1 MRKSF
6 LITLFAL
13 VLATADAQ
21 AQSLGDL
28 WNSLFGSSSQDSAP
42 VQVVIPSESDI
53 LGHWLYKSLDMEY
66 SGSDMLASV
75 AVAAAKS
82 QLGSVAAKYGMV
94 AGDSRNYVE
103 IERKKLIIVKD
114 KQKAEAKYTYNP
126 TTGQMIITAEHDKQ
140 KYTLTAWITQRDGG
154 VAVMFNAVELVA
166 IASTTK
172 QYQESQVLQTLGEMV
187 KSYPEIRIGAVFT
200 K

>member
-6 LITLFAL
+6 LITLLAL
-13 VLATADAQ
+13 AFATADAQ

-42 VQVVIPSESDI
+42 VQVVIPTESDI
-53 LGHWLYKSLDMEY
+53 LGHWLYKSFDMEY

-82 QLGSVAAKYGMV
+82 QLGSVAAKYGIV

-103 IERKKLIIVKD
+103 IDRKRLTIVKD
-114 KQKAEAKYTYNP
+114 KQKAEFKYTYIP
-126 TTGQMIITAEHDKQ
+126 STGQMIITAEHDKQ
-140 KYTLTAWITQRDGG
+140 KYTLTAWVTQRDGG

-187 KSYPEIRIGAVFT
+187 KSYPEIRVGAIFT